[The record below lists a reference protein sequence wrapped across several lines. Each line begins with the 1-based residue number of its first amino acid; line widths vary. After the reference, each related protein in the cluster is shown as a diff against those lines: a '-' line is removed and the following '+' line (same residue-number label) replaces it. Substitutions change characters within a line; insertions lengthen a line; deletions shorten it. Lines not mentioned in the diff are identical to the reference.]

1 MKPDKYQQAVIDAYR
16 DTSKNIFIS
25 ATAGAGKTSTLVE
38 LSKRTP
44 PTKNSIFLAFNKSIA
59 EELGRKLPPTIKAQ
73 TLHGCALSA
82 LKQAHSLKFTIKENK
97 YYTFAQEILE
107 REKVHRKRIPSLS
120 MQMCRLFDLM
130 RFNLVFDGVKEVVE
144 LAERYGE
151 ECTETMAQRA
161 ITLAKTAE
169 MSAKAFFS
177 AGAVGTVPMDFT
189 DMLLWAVN
197 WVPNN
202 AWKRYSV
209 VMVDECQ
216 DISPLQ
222 YKLIQKIKSPT
233 GRLIAVGDEKQ
244 SIYSFQGSNL
254 DSLKSIK
261 EAPNTIT
268 LPLSMTYRC
277 SRAVVDEANGV
288 FPNGIEA
295 APFAEDGAVY
305 DGSVYDAREG
315 DFILCRNNAPLVS
328 TWLKL
333 VKAGRR
339 CVIMGKEFGDE
350 LIQLIDGVDDPL
362 YLENELIAMQE
373 RLRAKG
379 YEHPERCEPY
389 AKLDEKIGIILD
401 LYGYFGD
408 MQTVRN
414 RIYDIFVENQENRGV
429 ILSTIHKSKGLE
441 AERVFFLQPSLIPSK
456 FATTELAMYAEKCLR
471 FVAITRAKRELIYV
485 E

>member
-1 MKPDKYQQAVIDAYR
+1 MIPDKYQQAVIDAYR
-16 DTSKNIFIS
+16 NTGKNLFIS

-44 PTKNSIFLAFNKSIA
+44 HTRNSIFLAFNKSIA

-82 LKQAHSLKFTIKENK
+82 LKQAFSLKFTIKENK
-97 YYTFAQEILE
+97 YYSYAQSILE
-107 REKVHRKRIPSLS
+107 EAGVHRKRVPGLA

-130 RFNLVFDGVKEVVE
+130 RFNLVFGGVQQVIQ

-151 ECTETMAQRA
+151 DCTETMAMRV
-161 ITLAKTAE
+161 IVMAE
-169 MSAKAFFS
+169 QAEIDARRFFE
-177 AGAVGTVPMDFT
+177 AGAVGTIPLDFT
-189 DMLLWAVN
+189 DMLLWAVRY
-197 WVPNN
+197 VCEKD
-202 AWKRYSV
+202 WKRYSV

-222 YKLIQKIKSPT
+222 YKLIQKIKTPT

-254 DSLKSIK
+254 DSLQAIK
-261 EAPNTIT
+261 NAPNTIT

-277 SRAVVDEANGV
+277 SRAVVEEARTV
-288 FPNGIEA
+288 FPDGIEE
-295 APFAEDGAVY
+295 APFAEQGAVY
-305 DGSVYDAREG
+305 DGSVYDAKDG

-350 LIQLIDGVDDPL
+350 LIQLIDGIDDPCE
-362 YLENELIAMQE
+362 LEDALTAMQI

-379 YEHPERCEPY
+379 YAHPEKCEPY
-389 AKLDEKIGIILD
+389 AKLDEKVSIILD
-401 LYGYFGD
+401 LFGYFGD
-408 MQTVRN
+408 METVRE
-414 RIYDIFVENQENRGV
+414 RIYDIFVENQNDRGV

-441 AERVFFLQPSLIPSK
+441 ADRVFFLKPSLIPSK
-456 FATTELAMYAEKCLR
+456 FATTELAQYAEKCLK

-485 E
+485 D